1 MKYTGFQELDLQ
13 LKTRTLRDLES
24 KLPGLIHSTS
34 PQIDNLVVR
43 TSSTKLRALALYLR
57 NSTCAQFRTLVD
69 IAVVDKLLPRG
80 RFVVNYLFLSM
91 VTNQRLTVQ
100 VYANE
105 TTTLP
110 SLSTPLIGHGRFFPS
125 ASWLEREV

>member
-13 LKTRTLRDLES
+13 LRARTLEELQV
-24 KLPGLIHSTS
+24 KLPGLIHSVS
-34 PQIDNLVVR
+34 PRIDSLVVR
-43 TSSTKLRALALYLR
+43 TSPAKLRAVALYLR

-69 IAVVDKLLPRG
+69 IAVVDRLLPKG
-80 RFVVNYLFLSM
+80 RFAVNYLFLSM

-110 SLSTPLIGHGRFFPS
+110 SLSTPFISTDRFFPS
-125 ASWLEREV
+125 AS

>member
-1 MKYTGFQELDLQ
+1 MKYTGFQELDLHI
-13 LKTRTLRDLES
+13 KARTLKQLEN

-43 TSSTKLRALALYLR
+43 TSTSKLRALSLYLR
-57 NSTCAQFRTLVD
+57 NSTVSQFRTLVD
-69 IAVVDKLLPRG
+69 IAVVDRLLPRG
-80 RFVVNYLFLSM
+80 RFAINYLFLSM
-91 VTNQRLTVQ
+91 VTNQRLIVT

-110 SLSTPLIGHGRFFPS
+110 SLSAPFLGDQRFFPS
-125 ASWLEREV
+125 AAWLEREV

>member
-1 MKYTGFQELDLQ
+1 MKYTGFQELDLHI
-13 LKTRTLRDLES
+13 KARTLKQLEN

-43 TSSTKLRALALYLR
+43 TSSSKLRALSLYLR
-57 NSTCAQFRTLVD
+57 NSTVSQFRTLVD
-69 IAVVDKLLPRG
+69 IAVVDRLLPCG
-80 RFVVNYLFLSM
+80 RFAINYLFLSM
-91 VTNQRLTVQ
+91 VTNQRLIVT

-110 SLSTPLIGHGRFFPS
+110 SLSAPFLGDQRFFPS
-125 ASWLEREV
+125 AAWLEREV